1 MATPAYCVLRPYLQ
15 NSEGSLGAHSS
26 HAPTHPAQPGWE
38 HIHGAMPLLLLVVV
52 AACTCSVKATRNLH
66 KAAQQDDLDDLKA
79 AINGQFD
86 ASSKNING
94 FSRKGETA
102 LTLAICNDFV
112 AKEAVKVL
120 LEGGADPDARNRFG
134 NAALHLIAR
143 STCGE
148 EKKDANRD
156 AGKIVRLLLKHGA
169 DVNVKTTGP
178 GWSRDGSFGLTPLH
192 VAADAGNLRML
203 ELLLANGA
211 AIDAVDSGGNTALH
225 HAARG
230 LRAKA
235 VWTLLREGAD
245 ASSESGD
252 GKLPMDIVRHGKD
265 SFAKTIREHLG
276 RARNIR
282 AEAVREKKA
291 AAKKMKKVSEGDS
304 TPTLQQKGKL
314 EL

>member
-1 MATPAYCVLRPYLQ
+1 
-15 NSEGSLGAHSS
+15 
-26 HAPTHPAQPGWE
+26 
-38 HIHGAMPLLLLVVV
+38 
-52 AACTCSVKATRNLH
+52 
-66 KAAQQDDLDDLKA
+66 
-79 AINGQFD
+79 
-86 ASSKNING
+86 
-94 FSRKGETA
+94 
-102 LTLAICNDFV
+102 
-112 AKEAVKVL
+112 
-120 LEGGADPDARNRFG
+120 
-134 NAALHLIAR
+134 
-143 STCGE
+143 
-148 EKKDANRD
+148 
-156 AGKIVRLLLKHGA
+156 
-169 DVNVKTTGP
+169 
-178 GWSRDGSFGLTPLH
+178 
-192 VAADAGNLRML
+192 ML

-291 AAKKMKKVSEGDS
+291 AAKKKMKRMSEGDS
-304 TPTLQQKGKL
+304 TSTPQHKGKL